1 MANYY
6 WVNQGR
12 LGNLLFQYAAILRSI
27 GPGDRVWSFY
37 NEAFDLLDMDP
48 RFRMLLGKGRRS
60 RQVSYVINPIADWSV
75 EHRLVS
81 SLLPARRLLL
91 DCFLVES
98 GELLRRSRWPGSPVV
113 VQGFFQFA
121 ELRDQPVNIKPTLL
135 YAARSRLRA
144 KAMDEITVGVHVRL
158 TDYGDWTVLGAVG
171 TLVPADWYRDRM
183 NDLRGRLTNPRF
195 VVFSDDIPAAK
206 RLDLGDDVVYFQ
218 GSSAIEDFT
227 ALALCDHAIVS
238 PSSFAWWA
246 AFACPGATKIIMAP
260 TYWAGFK
267 SRQWYPL
274 SIETEGIEYY
284 PLDPV

>member
-1 MANYY
+1 MAIFY

-27 GPGDRVWSFY
+27 GPRDSVWSFY
-37 NEAFDLLDMDP
+37 NELFDLLDIDP

-60 RQVSYVINPIADWSV
+60 RQVSYIVNPIAGWAV
-75 EHRLVS
+75 ERRIVS
-81 SLLPARRLLL
+81 SLLPTRRLLF
-91 DCFLVES
+91 DRFLVES
-98 GELLRRSRWPGSPVV
+98 GELLRCSRWPGSPVV

-121 ELRDQPVNIKPTLL
+121 ELRDQSVRIKPTLIH
-135 YAARSRLRA
+135 AASSRLRTE
-144 KAMDEITVGVHVRL
+144 AMAEITVGVHIRL

-171 TLVPADWYRDRM
+171 TLVPADWYRGRM
-183 NDLRGRLTNPRF
+183 NALRARLTNPRF
-195 VVFSDDIPAAK
+195 VVFSDDISAAK
-206 RLDLGDDVVYFQ
+206 RLDLGDDLVYFQ

-227 ALALCDHAIVS
+227 ALALCDHTIVS

-246 AFACPGATKIIMAP
+246 AFARPNPAKIIMAP

-274 SIETEGIEYY
+274 AIQTESIEYY
-284 PLDPV
+284 PLDSM